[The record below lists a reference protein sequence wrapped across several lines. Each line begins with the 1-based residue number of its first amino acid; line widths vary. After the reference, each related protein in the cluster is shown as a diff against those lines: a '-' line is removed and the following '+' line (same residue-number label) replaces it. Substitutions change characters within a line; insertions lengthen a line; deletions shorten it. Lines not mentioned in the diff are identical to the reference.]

1 MKKYIQQTLL
11 LLAILMPFTASA
23 YDFKYGGIYYN
34 IYGNEVAVTYK
45 EFPDYNGHGVYAGDI
60 TIPDTVF
67 YFWNEYYPVVAIES
81 AAFYGCNELTSIT
94 LPNTIRFIGDFAF
107 YNCSGL
113 TSITLPN
120 SIRTIV
126 GHAFYNCTALSS
138 ITFPNTVTSIGEKA
152 FHNTAWYNN
161 QPDGLVYTGSVIYD
175 YKGTMPAGTSITL
188 AEGTLGV
195 GDDAFAGCS
204 GLIDITLP
212 NSLVAIGNVAF
223 DDCSGLTS
231 LEIPNSVTTIGS
243 HAFQNCSSMTSVDIG
258 KSVTTVG
265 ECAFY
270 GCESLSRVN
279 ITDLTSWC
287 NIEFAF
293 DECDHF
299 TSNPL
304 FYAHHLYLNGEEVK
318 DLVIPDCITEISKA
332 AFYKCHGLTSVT
344 IPNTITRI
352 NYEAFNYCDSLLTVT
367 CLDTVPPVM
376 ASSECFST
384 TAYNRAKLLVP
395 RQSIETYKAT
405 NYWNK
410 FANIEG
416 FGNAGPGDVNGDGAM
431 IIDDVTTLIDALLTG
446 NMDAVFIEA
455 ADLNANGRLD
465 IDDVTTLIDML
476 LNGE

>member
-23 YDFKYGGIYYN
+23 YDFSYRGIFYN
-34 IYGNEVAVTYK
+34 KHGNEVAVTYK
-45 EFPDYNGHGVYAGDI
+45 EFPYYNGHGVYTGDV
-60 TIPDTVF
+60 TIPDTVL
-67 YFWNEYYPVVAIES
+67 YYYPVVGIES

-107 YNCSGL
+107 YNCTGL

-120 SIRTIV
+120 SIKTII
-126 GHAFYNCTALSS
+126 GFAFYNCTALSS
-138 ITFPNTVTSIGEKA
+138 ITFSNAVTSLGEKA
-152 FHNTAWYNN
+152 FHNTAWYSN
-161 QPDGLVYTGSVIYD
+161 QPDGLVYTGSVIYE
-175 YKGTMPAGTSITL
+175 YKGTMPAGTSITI
-188 AEGTLGV
+188 AEGTLAV
-195 GDDAFAGCS
+195 GDAAFSGCS
-204 GLIDITLP
+204 GLIGITFP

-231 LEIPNSVTTIGS
+231 LEIPNSVTTIGN
-243 HAFQNCSSMTSVDIG
+243 HAFQNCSSLTSVDIG
-258 KSVTTVG
+258 NSVTTIK
-265 ECAFY
+265 EQAFY
-270 GCESLSRVN
+270 KCDGLKRVN
-279 ITDLTSWC
+279 ITDLASWC
-287 NIEFAF
+287 NIYFAF
-293 DECDHF
+293 DEDDYF

-304 FYAHHLYLNGEEVK
+304 FYAHHLFLNGEEVK

-344 IPNTITRI
+344 IPNSI
-352 NYEAFNYCDSLLTVT
+352 NSIGYRAFYDCDSLQTVI
-367 CLDTVPPVM
+367 CLGSMPPVM

-410 FANIEG
+410 FVNIEG
-416 FGNAGPGDVNGDGAM
+416 YGDAAPGDVNGDGVM
-431 IIDDVTTLIDALLTG
+431 KVDDVTTLIDALLSG
-446 NMDAVFIEA
+446 NVDAIFIEA

-465 IDDVTTLIDML
+465 IDDVTSLIDML
-476 LNGE
+476 LES